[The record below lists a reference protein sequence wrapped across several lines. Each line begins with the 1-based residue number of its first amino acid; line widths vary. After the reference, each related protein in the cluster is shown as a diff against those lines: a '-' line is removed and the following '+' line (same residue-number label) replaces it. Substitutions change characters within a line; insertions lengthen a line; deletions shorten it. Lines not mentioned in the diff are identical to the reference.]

1 MRICFVAPR
10 LPWPTVRGD
19 ALRVYHQIRAL
30 GQEHAITLVCT
41 TDEAVESGS
50 LSQIEPFCEQV
61 VTVPLNRLRSFANV
75 FAGAVASHLPLQV
88 SYYRSPAFAQTLAGV
103 FQSKRFDVV
112 HTSFRMAPYLWTGPS
127 APVVMD
133 LVDSSALNI
142 ATRMS
147 RTAPLFRPAYE
158 LEQRRAKAYERE
170 ICRHFRE
177 VVVCSPADRDAIGEP
192 NITVIPN
199 GVDTDAFA
207 FSRNGRDSNTIV
219 FVGNMGYHPNVDAA
233 VWFAESVWP
242 TLKRSRPNLKL
253 LIVGARPAPAVSA
266 LASRFPDVVVTGLVP
281 SVLEYL
287 HKGAIAICPLRCGSG
302 MQNKV
307 LEAMAA
313 GTPIVATS
321 IANLAIGA
329 RNEKELM
336 VADRPEAFAAAV
348 SALLD
353 APKRRETIADNA
365 RAFVEAFS
373 WRQHA
378 RAFNDVYRRII
389 AAG

>member
-1 MRICFVAPR
+1 
-10 LPWPTVRGD
+10 
-19 ALRVYHQIRAL
+19 
-30 GQEHAITLVCT
+30 
-41 TDEAVESGS
+41 
-50 LSQIEPFCEQV
+50 
-61 VTVPLNRLRSFANV
+61 
-75 FAGAVASHLPLQV
+75 
-88 SYYRSPAFAQTLAGV
+88 
-103 FQSKRFDVV
+103 
-112 HTSFRMAPYLWTGPS
+112 
-127 APVVMD
+127 
-133 LVDSSALNI
+133 
-142 ATRMS
+142 
-147 RTAPLFRPAYE
+147 
-158 LEQRRAKAYERE
+158 
-170 ICRHFRE
+170 
-177 VVVCSPADRDAIGEP
+177 
-192 NITVIPN
+192 VIPN

-242 TLKRSRPNLKL
+242 TIKQSRPNLKL

-266 LASRFPDVVVTGLVP
+266 LASRFPDVVVTGPVP

-321 IANLAIGA
+321 IANLAIGG